1 MGCPPPFRPP
11 LDPET
16 SRWFATELQPH
27 TGMLRAWILSQFPD
41 TSEVDDL
48 VQDSSRLFLLNG
60 ATRMAW
66 GARTIDW
73 KINCDSNVS
82 GAVAENEPGPEERS
96 TTIRSSKSSAK
107 RSKWNLRTAWVLNRK
122 ARTKLPTRVTRGFR
136 TKFNR
141 RG

>member
-1 MGCPPPFRPP
+1 VGCPAPFRPP

-27 TGMLRAWILSQFPD
+27 TGMLRAGLLSQFPD

-73 KINCDSNVS
+73 KINRDSNLS
-82 GAVAENEPGPEERS
+82 GAIAENEPGPEERS

-122 ARTKLPTRVTRGFR
+122 PRTKLPTRVTRGFR
-136 TKFNR
+136 TQFNR

>member
-1 MGCPPPFRPP
+1 
-11 LDPET
+11 
-16 SRWFATELQPH
+16 
-27 TGMLRAWILSQFPD
+27 MLRAGLLSQFPD

-73 KINCDSNVS
+73 KINRDSNVN

-122 ARTKLPTRVTRGFR
+122 PRTKLPTRVTRGFR